1 MATIGNQSL
10 TLADTLAGR
19 TRYGLIDREV
29 VELLVKQNPMLD
41 DIPIVKAND
50 GNRNRTTVRTGMPSA
65 AWVGYAEGPLP
76 SKGAKAQVSDVAG
89 HLESLLEIPKRLYED
104 TEDKDAFLADE
115 VSTHT
120 ETMMNVMQEALIYG
134 KIKNEPRKFN
144 GLVNW
149 YGQAGNS
156 NAGVPSANFDSKDA
170 AYYVFD
176 GSKAGTA
183 RTDFRSIFLVG
194 WGTRSIHGFFPQNHK
209 NVGLTRG
216 PLDKDWSFDANGGR
230 YEVLRQL
237 FSWDFGLSVPDFRYG
252 GRIANIERDNMM
264 AAGQPDYILLLQRLV
279 SRVKSG
285 SVRQVLYMEKIV
297 WENIQTLFYA
307 KTMGNAI
314 KYGDL
319 EQRKPTTILGVPVR
333 ICDAMEIDEEKVN

>member
-1 MATIGNQSL
+1 MATIGYDTL
-10 TLADTLAGR
+10 TLADTLEGR

-41 DIPIVKAND
+41 DIPIIKAND

-76 SKGAKAQVSDVAG
+76 SKGGKAQVTDVAG
-89 HLESLLEIPKRLYED
+89 HLESMLEIPKRLYED

-115 VSTHT
+115 VTTHT

-134 KIKNEPRKFN
+134 KVKTEPRKFN
-144 GLVNW
+144 GFINW
-149 YGQAGNS
+149 YGQVGNS
-156 NAGVPSANFDSKDA
+156 NAGVPAVGVDSKDA
-170 AYYVFD
+170 AFTVFD
-176 GSKAGTA
+176 GRKAGSS
-183 RTDFRSIFLVG
+183 RTDLRSIFLIG
-194 WGTRSIHGFFPQNHK
+194 WGRRSIHGFFPQNHK

-216 PLDKDWSFDANGGR
+216 PLKEDWATDPNGGK

-237 FSWDFGLSVPDFRYG
+237 FSWDLGLSVPDFRFG

-264 AAGQPDYILLLQRLV
+264 AAGQPDYVLLLQRLV
-279 SRVKSG
+279 SRVKHEG
-285 SVRQVLYMEKIV
+285 VKQALYMEKLV
-297 WENIQTLFYA
+297 WENICALFYA

-314 KYGDL
+314 KYADL
-319 EQRKPTTILGVPVR
+319 EQRKPESILGVNVR
-333 ICDAMEIDEEKVN
+333 ICDAMDIDEELVS

>member
-1 MATIGNQSL
+1 MATIGNNTL
-10 TLADTLAGR
+10 TLADTLEGR

-76 SKGAKAQVSDVAG
+76 SKGGKAQVTDVAG
-89 HLESLLEIPKRLYED
+89 HLESMLEIPKRLFDD
-104 TEDKDAFLADE
+104 TEDKDAFMADE
-115 VSTHT
+115 VTTHT

-134 KIKNEPRKFN
+134 KVKTEPRKFN

-149 YGQAGNS
+149 YGVVGNT
-156 NAGVPSANFDSKDA
+156 NAGVPKSGFDSKDA
-170 AYYVFD
+170 GFYVFD
-176 GSKAGTA
+176 ALKASSE
-183 RTDFRSIFLVG
+183 RTDLRSIYLIG

-216 PLDKDWSFDANGGR
+216 PVDEVYATDPNGGS
-230 YEVLRQL
+230 YKVLKQI

-252 GRIANIERDNMM
+252 GRICNIERDNMM
-264 AAGQPDYILLLQRLV
+264 ASGQPDYVLLLQRLI
-279 SRVKSG
+279 SRVKSEG
-285 SVRQVLYMEKIV
+285 VKQALYMEKLV
-297 WENIQTLFYA
+297 WENIQALFYT

-319 EQRKPTTILGVPVR
+319 QQRQPPTILGVPVR
-333 ICDAMEIDEEKVN
+333 IVDAMDIDEDLVS